1 MFMKKRVIGIVLAL
15 LLVAISVPIA
25 TALAHETLP
34 LDHVVISPA
43 DATVALGGM
52 QQFTASGQDSHN
64 TTLTRVTY
72 TWAVVAGG
80 GTINSTGLFTT
91 GNATGTF
98 VNTVKVTATKN
109 SIETSDNATV
119 TIVVPG
125 PLDHVVISP
134 VTATVQLGGTQQFT
148 ASGYDSNNVT
158 LPGVTYT
165 WSVVAGGGTID
176 SAGLFTTGNATG
188 TFVNTVKVTA
198 TKNSIEKTAF
208 TTVNIKA
215 NEKEDKD
222 SDRPNGWSHGNKKG
236 WHGEDTPPGWSHGKK
251 TGWHDK
257 SQPNGLSKSKID
269 RDDD

>member
-1 MFMKKRVIGIVLAL
+1 MKKRIIGIVLAL
-15 LLVAISVPIA
+15 VLVAISVPLA

-43 DATVALGGM
+43 NATVALGGM

-80 GTINSTGLFTT
+80 GTINNKGLFTT

-98 VNTVKVTATKN
+98 INT
-109 SIETSDNATV
+109 I
-119 TIVVPG
+119 
-125 PLDHVVISP
+125 
-134 VTATVQLGGTQQFT
+134 
-148 ASGYDSNNVT
+148 
-158 LPGVTYT
+158 
-165 WSVVAGGGTID
+165 
-176 SAGLFTTGNATG
+176 
-188 TFVNTVKVTA
+188 KVTA
-198 TKNSIEKTAF
+198 TKNSIEKSANA
-208 TTVNIKA
+208 TVIIKA

-222 SDRPNGWSHGNKKG
+222 SDRPNGWSHGEKKG

-251 TGWHDK
+251 TGWDDE
-257 SQPNGLSKSKID
+257 SQPNGLSKSKVD